1 MLSRTQRSARRRI
14 WLAFFLAGWL
24 TAAWATRIPAIKE
37 ALGLS
42 AGQLAVAILGLE
54 AGAILGLPAGAA
66 LIGRVGSRRALRA
79 GLAGVVPALPLV
91 GLAYDLATLAAA
103 LAAMAFTNSIVDV
116 AMNAQGIELE
126 RRTDRSLLSGLHAG
140 HPLGMLAGGLTGTAA
155 AAIGVSVAVHFA
167 LVAAAALLPAW
178 AAGRFLLHDRA
189 PRGSRAFARP
199 SRRLLLLGLLAFCA
213 FALDGVAFNWSG
225 VVLRSEHA
233 APEALAA
240 AAFAGFALAL
250 AAGRLVVDRLISRF
264 GRVSV
269 VRGGAWCS
277 AAGGLLVVF
286 APSAEVALAGWA
298 FVGLGVSGLAP
309 ALLAAA
315 PQVAS
320 ARPAVAVATVT
331 TLGYLGSFSA
341 PPIIGAASGLTG
353 LSAALGGV
361 VLLSAVLATLAHR
374 ALRTG
379 SDAPHRSGLLT
390 FTPWPT
396 ATPTSCAPSTTIGA
410 AATGARS
417 STSTTRTWSGA
428 GRTSSRA

>member
-1 MLSRTQRSARRRI
+1 MSMLSQTQRSARRRI

-54 AGAILGLPAGAA
+54 AGAVLGLPAGAA
-66 LIGRVGSRRALRA
+66 LIGRIGSRRALRA
-79 GLAGVVPALPLV
+79 GLAGLVPALPLV
-91 GLAYDLATLAAA
+91 GFAEDLVTLAVA
-103 LAAMAFTNSIVDV
+103 LAAMAITNSVVDV

-126 RRTDRSLLSGLHAG
+126 RRIGRSQLSGLHAG
-140 HPLGMLAGGLTGTAA
+140 HPLGMLAGGLGGTAA
-155 AAIGVSVAVHFA
+155 AAIGVSVPVHFA
-167 LVAAAALLPAW
+167 LAAAVALLPAW
-178 AAGRFLLHDRA
+178 AASRFLLDDRA
-189 PRGSRAFARP
+189 PGTGRPFARP

-225 VVLRSEHA
+225 VDLRLEHE

-240 AAFAGFALAL
+240 AAFAGFASAL

-269 VRGGAWCS
+269 VQGGAWLS
-277 AAGGLLVVF
+277 AAGGVLVVL
-286 APSAEVALAGWA
+286 APSAELALAGWA

-315 PQVAS
+315 PQIAS
-320 ARPAVAVATVT
+320 AQPAAAVAAVT
-331 TLGYLGSFSA
+331 TLGYLGSFTA
-341 PPIIGAASGLTG
+341 PPVIGAASGLTG
-353 LSAALGGV
+353 LSAALGAL
-361 VLLSAVLATLAHR
+361 VLLSAVLATLARR
-374 ALRTG
+374 ALGAGR
-379 SDAPHRSGLLT
+379 LT
-390 FTPWPT
+390 FDPWPT
-396 ATPTSCAPSTTIGA
+396 ATPTSCAPSTSTGA

-417 STSTTRTWSGA
+417 SMSTTRRWSGA
-428 GRTSSRA
+428 GRTSSRT